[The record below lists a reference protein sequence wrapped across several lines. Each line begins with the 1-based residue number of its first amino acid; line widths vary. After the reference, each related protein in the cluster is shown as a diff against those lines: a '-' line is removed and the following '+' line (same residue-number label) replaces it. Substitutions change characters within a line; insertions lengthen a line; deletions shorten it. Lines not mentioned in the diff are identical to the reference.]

1 MFNNGPTHT
10 LCSRLFSG
18 PHSPLKFVR
27 GNVRDVGPAFRW
39 NAATALD
46 RIETANNVS
55 LAIALSSAAAGDDQ
69 FLIDLMEYHE
79 SVGEADELVDALYV
93 FADDSTESDLWM
105 WSFENYPCAHA
116 ARMATPASRSSL
128 LKRSVTTPSP
138 SATTTS
144 A

>member
-1 MFNNGPTHT
+1 MNLLFLITMFNIGPTHT

-105 WSFENYPCAHA
+105 
-116 ARMATPASRSSL
+116 
-128 LKRSVTTPSP
+128 
-138 SATTTS
+138 
-144 A
+144 